1 MNDQYDTYDDFLA
14 DSYFRQW
21 VNQPDE
27 ASTLYWETF
36 LAEHPEHRNTMAQ
49 AADAIRLLS
58 AATEQLVEPVTKA
71 EQDAAWQ
78 GIHTRISQHDQTARP
93 FAGRSRSLWGWL
105 SVAASVCLI
114 AGLGWWG
121 LRLDKPQDDQHP
133 LPVAVAS
140 RFVNE
145 QNASRK
151 PRLLTLPDGS
161 SVILQPNSQLTY
173 ERRFDKA
180 QRTVYLRGE
189 AFFEVAK
196 NRQRPFLVH
205 ANELWTK
212 VLGTS
217 FNIRAYADDKNV
229 TVTVRSGRVAVFT
242 QKEARK
248 RNMNSPA
255 LEGTV
260 LKPNQQIVFAR
271 REDRLIS
278 PRRIAPLTFARKVPA
293 FSPAS
298 FVFEATPVSTVFAEL
313 EKIYGIRITYD
324 KTVLGNCR
332 LTADLTDETLT
343 NKLAIICKSVEAN
356 YTFNQGTILVSGPGC
371 H

>member
-1 MNDQYDTYDDFLA
+1 MNDQYQTYNDFLA

-21 VNQPDE
+21 VRQPDE

-36 LAEHPEHRNTMAQ
+36 LTEHPEQRANVTQ
-49 AADAIRLLS
+49 ATDALRAL
-58 AATEQLVEPVTKA
+58 AVATEQLIEPVKSA
-71 EQDAAWQ
+71 EKDAAWAAIQ
-78 GIHTRISQHDQTARP
+78 ARISQPTQSANP
-93 FAGRSRSLWGWL
+93 FLGRSRSLWGWL
-105 SVAASVCLI
+105 SVAASVCLV
-114 AGLGWWG
+114 AGIGWWG
-121 LRLDKPQDDQHP
+121 FHTTATSPEIKQQ
-133 LPVAVAS
+133 PVAVLS
-140 RFVNE
+140 QFVDE
-145 QNASRK
+145 HNASAK
-151 PRLLTLPDGS
+151 PHLLNLPDGS
-161 SVILQPNSQLTY
+161 SVILQPNSRLTY

-217 FNIRAYADDKNV
+217 FNIRAYAHDKNV

-248 RNMNSPA
+248 RNISSPS
-255 LEGTV
+255 LEGTI

-271 REDRLIS
+271 QEDRLIS
-278 PRRIAPLTFARKVPA
+278 PKRITPSVLARKVPA
-293 FSPAS
+293 FSPVG
-298 FVFEATPVSTVFAEL
+298 FVFAATPVSTVFAEL
-313 EKIYGIRITYD
+313 EKVYGVQIVYD
-324 KTVLGNCR
+324 KTALGNCR
-332 LTADLTDETLT
+332 LTADLSDETLT
-343 NKLAIICKSVEAN
+343 NKLAIICKTIEAT
-356 YTFNQGTILVSGPGC
+356 YSLDQTTIHVSGPGC